1 MNRTP
6 TKRKVAVCRN
16 FLRKRMNNLTAKFMN
31 LIEKSG
37 SRKYLLGGVAVA
49 LLIVFACTLSLF
61 TSYAVVIDG
70 KVMGE
75 VSSASA
81 LNQAMA
87 AAKEK
92 AQQESGM
99 EIVDSYNTVETK
111 THLGGLG
118 GKLNSDELENLLTDE
133 VDWIVKG
140 ATVNI
145 NNGDA
150 TFAVAN
156 EKDGKKVL
164 EELKETAT
172 ENAGEDAVVKEV
184 EFEEPVKVEAGN
196 VRVSQLKSPEKILKQ
211 IGEGKEELKT
221 HEVQEGES
229 FWTIAINNGVSV
241 EELQK
246 INPNV
251 KPENLMIGDEISLN
265 KQEPLI
271 HVLVTKEVTVEQ
283 NIAHEIEYKDT
294 KKLLKGESKVVT
306 EGEDGKKSVT
316 YEIKTA
322 NGATVAKNIVN
333 EVVIAAPVTEVVKKG
348 TGVKLSSRGQR
359 PSKGGGSY
367 HGGNGTLSWPMHGR
381 ITSPY
386 GPRSRGFHS
395 GIDIGTPVGTG
406 IHAAA
411 AGRIVMAGWYGGYG
425 NCVVV
430 DHGNGMKTRY
440 AHLSGF
446 NCRVGDRVSRGQLIA
461 RSGNTGRSTG
471 PHLHFEVIVNGSTR
485 NPMNYLR

>member
-1 MNRTP
+1 MQ
-6 TKRKVAVCRN
+6 K
-16 FLRKRMNNLTAKFMN
+16 FLRKRMNNLTAKFKN
-31 LIEKSG
+31 CIKNSG
-37 SRKYLLGGVAVA
+37 SKKYLVGGVAVA
-49 LLIVFACTLSLF
+49 LLVVFACTLSLF

-81 LNQAMA
+81 LDQAMA

-111 THLGGLG
+111 THLGKLND
-118 GKLNSDELENLLTDE
+118 KLNSDELETLLDNE
-133 VDWIVKG
+133 VDWLVKG
-140 ATVNI
+140 AVVNI

-150 TFAVAN
+150 KFAVAN
-156 EKDGKKVL
+156 EKEGKAVISK
-164 EELKETAT
+164 LKDKAT
-172 ENAGEDAVVKEV
+172 ENAGEDAVVKEI
-184 EFEEPVKVEAGN
+184 EFKEPVEVEAGN
-196 VRVSQLKSPEKILKQ
+196 VRVSQLQSPEKIIEK

-221 HEVQEGES
+221 HEVKEGES
-229 FWTIAINNGVSV
+229 FWTIAINNGLSV

-251 KPENLMIGDEISLN
+251 KPEKLMIGDEVSLT

-271 HVLVTKEVTVEQ
+271 HVLVTKEITVEEA
-283 NIAHEIEYKDT
+283 IAHETEYKDT
-294 KKLLKGESKVVT
+294 KKLLKGQSKVVT

-322 NGATVAKNIVN
+322 NGATVERNVVN
-333 EVVIAAPVTEVVKKG
+333 EVVVSAPVTEVVNKG
-348 TGVKLSSRGQR
+348 TGVKLSSRSDGPAAR
-359 PSKGGGSY
+359 PGKKPSGGSY
-367 HGGNGTLSWPMHGR
+367 NGGNGSLSWPMHGR

-395 GIDIGTPVGTG
+395 GIDIGTPVGTP
-406 IHAAA
+406 IHAATS
-411 AGRIVMAGWYGGYG
+411 GKVVMAGWYGGYG
-425 NCVVV
+425 NCLVI

-446 NCRVGDRVSRGQLIA
+446 NCRVGDSVSRGQVVA